1 MSYLTSV
8 KKEFLRYKS
17 LGDKAMA
24 QVADEALHWQ
34 YNEES
39 NSIATTVK
47 HIWGNM
53 LSRWTNFLTEDGE
66 KEWRQRDQE
75 FEEDKATRAEVLARW
90 EEGWACLFTALD
102 ALREE
107 DLSRTVYIRA
117 EGHTVME
124 AINRQLAHYPYHVG
138 QIVYLARMQA
148 GDKWTSLSIARN
160 KSDEFNREKFGRK

>member
-66 KEWRQRDQE
+66 KEWRQRDAE
-75 FEEDKATRAEVLARW
+75 FEEDK
-90 EEGWACLFTALD
+90 
-102 ALREE
+102 
-107 DLSRTVYIRA
+107 
-117 EGHTVME
+117 

>member
-1 MSYLTSV
+1 MSYLVSV
-8 KKEFLRYKS
+8 RKEFLRYKS

-24 QVADEALHWQ
+24 QVPDEALHWQ

-66 KEWRQRDQE
+66 KEWRQRDAE
-75 FEEDKATRAEVLARW
+75 FEEDKATKAEVLARW
-90 EEGWACLFTALD
+90 EEGWACLFAALD
-102 ALREE
+102 ALKEE

-117 EGHTVME
+117 EAHTVME

-148 GDKWTSLSIARN
+148 GGKWTSLSIAKNR
-160 KSDEFNREKFGRK
+160 SEEFNREKFGKA

>member
-24 QVADEALHWQ
+24 QVADGALHWQ
-34 YNEES
+34 HNEES

-53 LSRWTNFLTEDGE
+53 ISRWTNFLTEDGE

-90 EEGWACLFTALD
+90 EEGWACLFAALD
-102 ALREE
+102 ALKEE

-117 EGHTVME
+117 EAHTVME